1 MKELTFVQDHCYFQT
16 LSLYFLF
23 LVEVYLLPQFLNKD
37 KVPQARF
44 GEQPLPKTAT
54 LRKGTLRIYMQKRYF
69 TCSVLMKYCSTESF
83 NIIIL
88 YFVHVL
94 LNTISPIIYQSKSCK
109 RMYKNNTREN
119 VSRIIFRLSNFEMK
133 IILAFF
139 LPLLRRNPECLPK
152 Y

>member
-1 MKELTFVQDHCYFQT
+1 MASNLYPRLPGSTF
-16 LSLYFLF
+16 
-23 LVEVYLLPQFLNKD
+23 
-37 KVPQARF
+37 
-44 GEQPLPKTAT
+44 
-54 LRKGTLRIYMQKRYF
+54 RKGTLRIYMQKRYF

-152 Y
+152 YSFAFYSIQQVFSFLCYICA